1 MTLKAKLFSTIA
13 AFCLVAVLMVVGVFA
28 ASSVKVNM
36 NGQISFT
43 ANDVNATIDGAVTG
57 ISGAG
62 HTFTQIVFDGSE
74 EGNPYEATTPETD
87 SWTNL
92 NWSFADKTSGKT
104 TGIVFTI
111 TVTNTNEDNRAIKST
126 FDATDILALN
136 RVETTNETNLSVEIK
151 QKGADDADFVAFTG
165 DKAVQID
172 AGETLQYQI
181 TFKIL
186 DTNLSVSNQ
195 VWQNAS
201 ITLNNVEA

>member
-43 ANDVNATIDGAVTG
+43 ANDVNATINGAVTG
-57 ISGAG
+57 ISGT
-62 HTFTQIVFDGSE
+62 HTFNPIVFTGSE
-74 EGNPYEATTPETD
+74 VGDEATPYEPTEAT
-87 SWTNL
+87 WTNL

-111 TVTNTNEDNRAIKST
+111 TVTNTNKDNRAIKST

-136 RVETTNETNLSVEIK
+136 RVATTNETNLSVEIK
-151 QKGADDADFVAFTG
+151 QKGADDEGFVAFT
-165 DKAVQID
+165 DDTAVQID

-195 VWQNAS
+195 VWDSAS
-201 ITLNNVEA
+201 ITLTNVA